1 MNNNQIWNLIA
12 RKLSGEAS
20 LDEIRQ
26 LDKMISEDP
35 ELAYLIELY
44 TTYFEYP
51 PDSDR
56 PQEAKQRSWQS
67 FNVRLQQEITPDLF
81 IPQTKRRSLLD
92 QLQRYWMP
100 VAASLTALVLLSVY
114 FLTSRSSDAA
124 RIAANDSKL
133 LEMNTM
139 PGSRSK
145 TILPDGTQVW
155 LNSDSR
161 ITYNAEF
168 GTYKREITLTGEAFF
183 DVAHN
188 EKIPMV
194 VHARSINILVKG
206 TAFNVRSYPDAKN
219 VETSLI
225 RGIVELSTNAE
236 PENKIIL
243 KPNEKISIEAEPV
256 AVANR
261 QALKTVDPVAPVGN
275 RYRIDKLRESH
286 ISNTIPEVSWI
297 ENKLVFDNETFSAI
311 IAKMEKWYNAEITL
325 TNDSLASKKF
335 SGEFE
340 KENLDEALNA
350 LQFINHFEYEIK
362 GKQVFI
368 K

>member
-1 MNNNQIWNLIA
+1 MTNNQIWSLVA

-26 LDKMISEDP
+26 LDKLMSEDP
-35 ELAYLIELY
+35 ELAYRIELY
-44 TTYFEYP
+44 TNFFEHP
-51 PDSDR
+51 ANADR
-56 PQEAKQRSWQS
+56 PQAAKQNSWQRL
-67 FNVRLQQEITPDLF
+67 NARLQQEITSELV
-81 IPQTKRRSLLD
+81 IPKTKQRSLPA
-92 QLQRYWMP
+92 QLRKYWMP
-100 VAASLTALVLLSVY
+100 VAASFIALVLLSAY
-114 FLTSRSSDAA
+114 FLTSWSSNT
-124 RIAANDSKL
+124 RVAANDSKL

-145 TILPDGTQVW
+145 TVLPDGTQVW

-168 GTYKREITLTGEAFF
+168 GKFKREITLTGEAFF
-183 DVAHN
+183 DVTHN
-188 EKIPMV
+188 ERIPMV
-194 VHARSINILVKG
+194 VHARSVNILVKG
-206 TAFNVRSYPDAKN
+206 TAFNVRSYLDARD

-225 RGIVELSTNAE
+225 RGSVELSTDAE
-236 PENKIIL
+236 PEKKILL
-243 KPNEKISIEAEPV
+243 KPNEKISIEAEPM
-256 AVANR
+256 APAGR
-261 QALKTVDPVAPVGN
+261 QTPKTVDPVVPFEK
-275 RYRIDKLRESH
+275 RYRIDRLKESH

-297 ENKLVFDNETFSAI
+297 ENKLVFDNEPFSAI

-340 KENLDEALNA
+340 KENLTEALNA
-350 LQFINHFEYEIK
+350 LQFINHFEFEIK